1 MGNMTVTGPE
11 KLEFIHELTAKV
23 THGKRSFFDHLLNT
37 AGVMAK
43 LCKDIEINESR
54 PEYQYLI
61 DAALFHS
68 IYGTSYFK
76 HKSKR
81 ATREKITSII
91 GEKAEALVEFYC
103 HLPDRQIQI
112 LQHKFKPDQ
121 LQRDLYLMEYAN
133 VVEQSIDDVQTTGA
147 LNPAK
152 IFMMRLLRA
161 NLIDHYK
168 FKMPPLPF
176 NFPSK

>member
-1 MGNMTVTGPE
+1 MTVTDPE
-11 KLEFIHELTAKV
+11 KLEFIHGLTKDV
-23 THGKRSFFDHLLNT
+23 PHGRRSFFDHLLKT
-37 AGVMAK
+37 AGVMEK
-43 LCKDIEINESR
+43 LCRDIDISESR
-54 PEYQYLI
+54 YLI
-61 DAALFHS
+61 DSALFHS

-76 HKSKR
+76 HRSDV
-81 ATREKITSII
+81 TREKVSLII

-103 HLPDRQIQI
+103 NLPDRQIQI

-121 LQRDLYLMEYAN
+121 LQRDLYLLEYCN
-133 VVEQSIDDVQTTGA
+133 VVEQSVDDVQTTGA

-161 NLIDHYK
+161 NLIDHYRLN
-168 FKMPPLPF
+168 MPPLPF

>member
-1 MGNMTVTGPE
+1 MGNMTVTDPE
-11 KLEFIHELTAKV
+11 KLEFIHGLTAKV
-23 THGKRSFFDHLLNT
+23 NHGRRSFFDHLLKT
-37 AGVMAK
+37 ASVMEK
-43 LCKDIEINESR
+43 LCKDIDISESR
-54 PEYQYLI
+54 YLI

-76 HKSKR
+76 YRSDV
-81 ATREKITSII
+81 TRENITFII

-121 LQRDLYLMEYAN
+121 LQRDLYLMEYCN
-133 VVEQSIDDVQTTGA
+133 VVEQSVDDVQTTGA